1 MVAYEEVKKNMSSTE
16 SKLKQHMESNQIL
29 KDVYSLMAELWCS
42 PSEMNAKKDEIK
54 KDSKGVIKKLENID
68 KESATLLRKFLEE
81 NTISDESY
89 IDLFELD
96 PQCALYLGSHKY
108 DEPKM
113 CANAAVSDR
122 NKYMIEL
129 KAIYKHFRKIP
140 DEKELPDYLPL
151 MIDFLSLTI
160 ESKNDSVRG
169 KFIKE
174 YLLPFLPLI
183 HSKLKELKTPYV
195 YLIDVLNKIINIDLK
210 TQPILKKSEQKVEES
225 YVG

>member
-1 MVAYEEVKKNMSSTE
+1 MDNIIK
-16 SKLKQHMESNQIL
+16 NQII
-29 KDVYSLMAELWCS
+29 KDVYKLMSELWCS
-42 PSEMNAKKDEIK
+42 PSETNIEKDGEN
-54 KDSKGVIKKLENID
+54 VIKKLEEVN
-68 KESATLLRKFLEE
+68 KEAAILLQKFIEE

-96 PQCALYLGSHKY
+96 PKCPLYLGTHSY
-108 DEPKM
+108 DEPKT
-113 CANAAVSDR
+113 CAGAGVSDR

-129 KAIYKHFRKIP
+129 RAIYKHFEKIA

-160 ESKNDSVRG
+160 DSKNDSVRG

-174 YLLPFLPLI
+174 YFMPFLPPVQ
-183 HSKLKELKTPYV
+183 SKLKELKTPYV
-195 YLIDVLNKIINIDLK
+195 YLIDALDKIMNIDLE
-210 TQPILKKSEQKVEES
+210 TQLMSKEPEQKMKGS

>member
-1 MVAYEEVKKNMSSTE
+1 
-16 SKLKQHMESNQIL
+16 MESNQIL

-54 KDSKGVIKKLENID
+54 KDTKGVIKKLENIN
-68 KESATLLRKFLEE
+68 KESAMLLRKFLEE

-160 ESKNDSVRG
+160 ESKDDSVRG

-195 YLIDVLNKIINIDLK
+195 YLIDALDKIINIDLK
-210 TQPILKKSEQKVEES
+210 TNPMLKKSEQKMEES
-225 YVG
+225 HVG

>member
-1 MVAYEEVKKNMSSTE
+1 MSSTE
-16 SKLKQHMESNQIL
+16 SKSKQRMQSNQIL

-54 KDSKGVIKKLENID
+54 KDTKGVIKKLENID
-68 KESATLLRKFLEE
+68 KESAMLLRSFLEE

-195 YLIDVLNKIINIDLK
+195 YLIDALDKIINIDLK
-210 TQPILKKSEQKVEES
+210 TNPMLKKSEQKMEES
-225 YVG
+225 HVG

>member
-1 MVAYEEVKKNMSSTE
+1 MDEIKKN
-16 SKLKQHMESNQIL
+16 KII
-29 KDVYSLMAELWCS
+29 KDVYKLMSELWCS
-42 PSEMNAKKDEIK
+42 PSEINLTNIK
-54 KDSKGVIKKLENID
+54 KNSENIIKKLEDIN
-68 KESATLLRKFLEE
+68 KESAMLLQKFLEE

-96 PQCALYLGSHKY
+96 PKCPLYLGTHSY
-108 DEPKM
+108 DEPKT
-113 CANAAVSDR
+113 CAGAGVSDR

-129 KAIYKHFRKIP
+129 RAIYKHFEKIA

-160 ESKNDSVRG
+160 ESKNDAVRG

-174 YLLPFLPLI
+174 YLLPFLPPVQ
-183 HSKLKELKTPYV
+183 SKLKELKTPYI
-195 YLIDVLNKIINIDLK
+195 YLIDALNKITNIDLQ
-210 TQPILKKSEQKVEES
+210 TQLVSKIPEQKMEVN

>member
-1 MVAYEEVKKNMSSTE
+1 MSSTE

-54 KDSKGVIKKLENID
+54 KDTKGVIKKLENID
-68 KESATLLRKFLEE
+68 KESAMLLRRFLEE

-160 ESKNDSVRG
+160 ELKDDSVRG

-195 YLIDVLNKIINIDLK
+195 YLIDALDKIINIDLK
-210 TQPILKKSEQKVEES
+210 THPMLKKSEQKMEES
-225 YVG
+225 HVG

>member
-1 MVAYEEVKKNMSSTE
+1 MSSTE

-54 KDSKGVIKKLENID
+54 KDTKGVIKKLENID
-68 KESATLLRKFLEE
+68 KESAVLLRKFLEE

-160 ESKNDSVRG
+160 ELKDDSVRG

-195 YLIDVLNKIINIDLK
+195 YLIDALNKIINIDLK
-210 TQPILKKSEQKVEES
+210 THPMLKKSEQKMEES
-225 YVG
+225 HVG

>member
-1 MVAYEEVKKNMSSTE
+1 MSSTE
-16 SKLKQHMESNQIL
+16 TKLKQHMESNQIL

-54 KDSKGVIKKLENID
+54 KDTKGVIKKLEKID
-68 KESATLLRKFLEE
+68 KESAVLLRKFLEE

-160 ESKNDSVRG
+160 ESKDDSVRG

-195 YLIDVLNKIINIDLK
+195 YLIDALDKIINIDLK
-210 TQPILKKSEQKVEES
+210 TNPMLKKSEQKMEES
-225 YVG
+225 HVG

>member
-1 MVAYEEVKKNMSSTE
+1 MDSIIK
-16 SKLKQHMESNQIL
+16 NQII
-29 KDVYSLMAELWCS
+29 KDVYKLMSELWCS
-42 PSEMNAKKDEIK
+42 PSEANIEKDGEN
-54 KDSKGVIKKLENID
+54 VIKKLEEVN
-68 KESATLLRKFLEE
+68 KEAAILLQKFIEE

-96 PQCALYLGSHKY
+96 PKCPLYLGTHSY
-108 DEPKM
+108 DEPKT
-113 CANAAVSDR
+113 CAGAGVSDR

-129 KAIYKHFRKIP
+129 RAIYKHFEKIA

-160 ESKNDSVRG
+160 DSKNDSVRG

-174 YLLPFLPLI
+174 YFLPFLPPVQ
-183 HSKLKELKTPYV
+183 SKLKELKTPYV
-195 YLIDVLNKIINIDLK
+195 YLIDALDKIMNIDLE
-210 TQPILKKSEQKVEES
+210 TQLMSKEPEQKMKGS

>member
-1 MVAYEEVKKNMSSTE
+1 MSSTE
-16 SKLKQHMESNQIL
+16 TKLKQHMESNQIL

-54 KDSKGVIKKLENID
+54 KDTKGVIKKLENIN
-68 KESATLLRKFLEE
+68 KESAMLLRKFLEE

-160 ESKNDSVRG
+160 ESKDDSVRG

-195 YLIDVLNKIINIDLK
+195 YLIDALDKIINIDLK
-210 TQPILKKSEQKVEES
+210 TNPMLKKSEQKMEES
-225 YVG
+225 HVG

>member
-1 MVAYEEVKKNMSSTE
+1 MSSTE
-16 SKLKQHMESNQIL
+16 TKLKQHMESNQIL

-54 KDSKGVIKKLENID
+54 KDTKGVIKKLENIN
-68 KESATLLRKFLEE
+68 KESAMLLRKFLEE

-160 ESKNDSVRG
+160 ESKDDSVRG

-195 YLIDVLNKIINIDLK
+195 YLIDALDKIINIDLK
-210 TQPILKKSEQKVEES
+210 TNPMLKKSEQKIEES
-225 YVG
+225 HVG

>member
-1 MVAYEEVKKNMSSTE
+1 MSSTE

-54 KDSKGVIKKLENID
+54 KDTKGVIKKLENID
-68 KESATLLRKFLEE
+68 KESAVLLRKFLEE

-140 DEKELPDYLPL
+140 DERELPDYLPL

-160 ESKNDSVRG
+160 ESKDDSVRG

-195 YLIDVLNKIINIDLK
+195 YLIDALDKIINIDLK
-210 TQPILKKSEQKVEES
+210 TNPMLKKSEQKMEES
-225 YVG
+225 HVG

>member
-1 MVAYEEVKKNMSSTE
+1 MDEIKKN
-16 SKLKQHMESNQIL
+16 KII
-29 KDVYSLMAELWCS
+29 KDVYKLMSELWCS
-42 PSEMNAKKDEIK
+42 PSEINLTNIK
-54 KDSKGVIKKLENID
+54 KNSENIIKKLEDIN
-68 KESATLLRKFLEE
+68 KESAMLLQKFLEE

-96 PQCALYLGSHKY
+96 PKCPLYLGTHSY
-108 DEPKM
+108 DEPKT
-113 CANAAVSDR
+113 CAGAGVSDR

-129 KAIYKHFRKIP
+129 RAIYKHFEKIA

-174 YLLPFLPLI
+174 YLLPFLPPVQ
-183 HSKLKELKTPYV
+183 SKLKELKTPYI
-195 YLIDVLNKIINIDLK
+195 YLIDALNKITNIDLQ
-210 TQPILKKSEQKVEES
+210 TQLVSKIPEQKMEVN

>member
-54 KDSKGVIKKLENID
+54 KDTKGVIKKLENIN
-68 KESATLLRKFLEE
+68 KESAMLLRKFLEE

-160 ESKNDSVRG
+160 ELKDDSVRG

-195 YLIDVLNKIINIDLK
+195 YLIDALDKIINIDLK
-210 TQPILKKSEQKVEES
+210 TNPMLKKSEQKMEES
-225 YVG
+225 HVG

>member
-1 MVAYEEVKKNMSSTE
+1 MSSTE
-16 SKLKQHMESNQIL
+16 SKSKQHMESNQIL

-42 PSEMNAKKDEIK
+42 PSEMNVKKDEIK
-54 KDSKGVIKKLENID
+54 KDTKGVIKKLENIN
-68 KESATLLRKFLEE
+68 KESAILLRKFLEE

-160 ESKNDSVRG
+160 ELKDDSVRG

-195 YLIDVLNKIINIDLK
+195 YLIDALDKIINIDLK
-210 TQPILKKSEQKVEES
+210 TNPMLKKSEQKMEES
-225 YVG
+225 HVG

>member
-1 MVAYEEVKKNMSSTE
+1 MSSTE
-16 SKLKQHMESNQIL
+16 SKSKQHMESNQIL

-54 KDSKGVIKKLENID
+54 KDTKGVIKKLEKID
-68 KESATLLRKFLEE
+68 KESAVLLRKFLEE

-113 CANAAVSDR
+113 CVNAAVSDR

-160 ESKNDSVRG
+160 ESKDDSVRG

-195 YLIDVLNKIINIDLK
+195 YLIDALDKIINIDLK
-210 TQPILKKSEQKVEES
+210 TNPMLKKSEQKMEES
-225 YVG
+225 HVG

>member
-1 MVAYEEVKKNMSSTE
+1 MNGIEKNQT
-16 SKLKQHMESNQIL
+16 I
-29 KDVYSLMAELWCS
+29 KDVYRLVSELWCS
-42 PSEMNAKKDEIK
+42 PSEINITNIK
-54 KDSKGVIKKLENID
+54 KEAEEVIKKLEDIN
-68 KESATLLRKFLEE
+68 KEAVILFRKFLEE

-96 PQCALYLGSHKY
+96 PKCSLYLGSHSY
-108 DEPKM
+108 DEPKT
-113 CANAAVSDR
+113 CAGAGVSDR

-129 KAIYKHFRKIP
+129 RAIYKHFRKIA

-160 ESKNDSVRG
+160 ESKNDPVRG

-174 YLLPFLPLI
+174 YFLPFLPPV

-195 YLIDVLNKIINIDLK
+195 YLIDALSKIMNTDLETHSMPK
-210 TQPILKKSEQKVEES
+210 ISEQKMEAS
-225 YVG
+225 HVG

>member
-1 MVAYEEVKKNMSSTE
+1 MSSTE
-16 SKLKQHMESNQIL
+16 IKLKQHAESNQIL
-29 KDVYSLMAELWCS
+29 KGVYSLMAELWCS
-42 PSEMNAKKDEIK
+42 PSEMKAKKDEIK
-54 KDSKGVIKKLENID
+54 KDTKGVIKKLENID
-68 KESATLLRKFLEE
+68 KESAMLLRKFLEE

-140 DEKELPDYLPL
+140 DERELPDYLPL

-160 ESKNDSVRG
+160 ESKDDSVRG

-195 YLIDVLNKIINIDLK
+195 YLIDALDKIINIDLK
-210 TQPILKKSEQKVEES
+210 TNPMLKKSEQKMEES
-225 YVG
+225 HVG

>member
-1 MVAYEEVKKNMSSTE
+1 MSSTE

-54 KDSKGVIKKLENID
+54 KDTKGVIKKLENID
-68 KESATLLRKFLEE
+68 KESAMLLRKFLEE

-160 ESKNDSVRG
+160 ELKDDSVRG

-195 YLIDVLNKIINIDLK
+195 YLIDALDKIINIDLK
-210 TQPILKKSEQKVEES
+210 TNPMLKKSEQKMEES
-225 YVG
+225 HVG

>member
-1 MVAYEEVKKNMSSTE
+1 MSSTE

-54 KDSKGVIKKLENID
+54 KDTKGVIKKLENIN
-68 KESATLLRKFLEE
+68 KESAMLLRKFLEE

-195 YLIDVLNKIINIDLK
+195 YLIDALDKIIKIDLK
-210 TQPILKKSEQKVEES
+210 TQPILKKSEQKMEES
-225 YVG
+225 HVG

>member
-29 KDVYSLMAELWCS
+29 KNVYSLMAELWCS

-54 KDSKGVIKKLENID
+54 KDTKGVIKKLENIN
-68 KESATLLRKFLEE
+68 KESAILLRKFLEE
-81 NTISDESY
+81 NTISDENY

-160 ESKNDSVRG
+160 ELKDDSVRG

-195 YLIDVLNKIINIDLK
+195 YLIDALDKIINIDLK
-210 TQPILKKSEQKVEES
+210 TNPMLKKSEQKMEES
-225 YVG
+225 HVG

>member
-1 MVAYEEVKKNMSSTE
+1 MNGIEKNQT
-16 SKLKQHMESNQIL
+16 I
-29 KDVYSLMAELWCS
+29 KDFYRLVSELWCS
-42 PSEMNAKKDEIK
+42 PSETNITDIK
-54 KDSKGVIKKLENID
+54 KDAKEVIKKLEDIN
-68 KESATLLRKFLEE
+68 KEAAILLQKFLEE

-96 PQCALYLGSHKY
+96 PKCSLYLGSHSY
-108 DEPKM
+108 DEPKT
-113 CANAAVSDR
+113 CAGAGVSDR

-129 KAIYKHFRKIP
+129 RAIYKHFRKIA

-160 ESKNDSVRG
+160 ESKNDPVRG

-174 YLLPFLPLI
+174 YFLPFLSPV

-195 YLIDVLNKIINIDLK
+195 HLIDALGKIMNTDLETHSMPK
-210 TQPILKKSEQKVEES
+210 ISEQKMEAS
-225 YVG
+225 HVG

>member
-1 MVAYEEVKKNMSSTE
+1 MSSTE
-16 SKLKQHMESNQIL
+16 TKLKQHMESNQIL

-54 KDSKGVIKKLENID
+54 KDTKGVIKKLENID
-68 KESATLLRKFLEE
+68 KESAVLLRKFLEE

-160 ESKNDSVRG
+160 ELKDDSVRG

-195 YLIDVLNKIINIDLK
+195 YLIDALDKIINIDLK
-210 TQPILKKSEQKVEES
+210 THPMLKKSEQKMEES
-225 YVG
+225 HVG

>member
-1 MVAYEEVKKNMSSTE
+1 MVSYEKVKKIMDEIKKN
-16 SKLKQHMESNQIL
+16 KII
-29 KDVYSLMAELWCS
+29 KDVYKLMSELWCS
-42 PSEMNAKKDEIK
+42 PSEINLTNIK
-54 KDSKGVIKKLENID
+54 KNSENIIKKLEDIN
-68 KESATLLRKFLEE
+68 KESAMLLQKFLEE

-96 PQCALYLGSHKY
+96 PKCPLYLGTHSY
-108 DEPKM
+108 DEPKT
-113 CANAAVSDR
+113 CAGAGVSDR

-129 KAIYKHFRKIP
+129 RAIYKHFEKIA

-160 ESKNDSVRG
+160 ESKNDEVRG

-174 YLLPFLPLI
+174 YLLPFLPPVQ
-183 HSKLKELKTPYV
+183 SKLKELKTPYI
-195 YLIDVLNKIINIDLK
+195 YLIDALNKITNIDLQ
-210 TQPILKKSEQKVEES
+210 TQLVSKIPEQKMEVN

>member
-1 MVAYEEVKKNMSSTE
+1 MS
-16 SKLKQHMESNQIL
+16 
-29 KDVYSLMAELWCS
+29 ELWCS
-42 PSEMNAKKDEIK
+42 PSETNITNIK
-54 KDSKGVIKKLENID
+54 KEAEEVIKKLEDVN
-68 KESATLLRKFLEE
+68 KEAAMLLRKFLEE

-96 PQCALYLGSHKY
+96 PKCSLYLGSHSY
-108 DEPKM
+108 DEPKT
-113 CANAAVSDR
+113 CAGAGVSDR

-129 KAIYKHFRKIP
+129 RAIYKHFKKIA

-174 YLLPFLPLI
+174 YLLPFLPPVQ
-183 HSKLKELKTPYV
+183 SKLKELKTPYV
-195 YLIDVLNKIINIDLK
+195 YLIDALSKIMNIDLETYSMPK
-210 TQPILKKSEQKVEES
+210 ISEQKMEVNH
-225 YVG
+225 VG

>member
-1 MVAYEEVKKNMSSTE
+1 MSSTE
-16 SKLKQHMESNQIL
+16 SKSKQHMESNQIL

-54 KDSKGVIKKLENID
+54 KDTKGVIKKLENID
-68 KESATLLRKFLEE
+68 KESAMLLRKFLEE

-160 ESKNDSVRG
+160 ESKDDSVRG

-195 YLIDVLNKIINIDLK
+195 YLIDALDKIINIDLK
-210 TQPILKKSEQKVEES
+210 TNPMLKKSEQKMEES
-225 YVG
+225 HVG

>member
-1 MVAYEEVKKNMSSTE
+1 MSSTE
-16 SKLKQHMESNQIL
+16 TKLKQHMESNQIL

-42 PSEMNAKKDEIK
+42 PSEMKAKKDEIK
-54 KDSKGVIKKLENID
+54 KDTKGVIKKLENID
-68 KESATLLRKFLEE
+68 KESAVLLRKFLEE

-160 ESKNDSVRG
+160 ESKDDSVRG

-195 YLIDVLNKIINIDLK
+195 YLIDALDKIINIDLK
-210 TQPILKKSEQKVEES
+210 TNPMLKKSEQKMEES
-225 YVG
+225 HVG

>member
-1 MVAYEEVKKNMSSTE
+1 MDNIIK
-16 SKLKQHMESNQIL
+16 NQII
-29 KDVYSLMAELWCS
+29 KDVYKLMSDLWCS
-42 PSEMNAKKDEIK
+42 PSDINITNIK
-54 KDSKGVIKKLENID
+54 KDSENVIKKLKDVN
-68 KESATLLRKFLEE
+68 KEAAILLQKFIEE

-96 PQCALYLGSHKY
+96 PKCPLYLGTHSY
-108 DEPKM
+108 DEPKT
-113 CANAAVSDR
+113 CAGAGVSDR

-129 KAIYKHFRKIP
+129 RAIYKHFEKIA

-160 ESKNDSVRG
+160 DSKNDSVRG

-174 YLLPFLPLI
+174 YFLPFLPPLQ
-183 HSKLKELKTPYV
+183 SKLKELKTPYV
-195 YLIDVLNKIINIDLK
+195 YLIDALDKIMNIDLE
-210 TQPILKKSEQKVEES
+210 TQLMSKEPEQKMKGS

>member
-1 MVAYEEVKKNMSSTE
+1 MSSTE

-54 KDSKGVIKKLENID
+54 KDTKGVIKKLENID
-68 KESATLLRKFLEE
+68 KESAMLLRKFLEE

-160 ESKNDSVRG
+160 ESKDDSVRG

-195 YLIDVLNKIINIDLK
+195 YLIDALDKIINIDLK
-210 TQPILKKSEQKVEES
+210 TNPMLKKSEQKMEES
-225 YVG
+225 HVG

>member
-1 MVAYEEVKKNMSSTE
+1 MDSIIK
-16 SKLKQHMESNQIL
+16 NQII
-29 KDVYSLMAELWCS
+29 KDVYKLMSELWCS
-42 PSEMNAKKDEIK
+42 PSEANIEKDGEN
-54 KDSKGVIKKLENID
+54 VIKKLEEVN
-68 KESATLLRKFLEE
+68 KEAAILLQKFIEE

-96 PQCALYLGSHKY
+96 PKCPLYLGTHSY
-108 DEPKM
+108 DEPKT
-113 CANAAVSDR
+113 CAGAGVSDR

-129 KAIYKHFRKIP
+129 RAIYKHFEKIA

-160 ESKNDSVRG
+160 DSKNDSVRG

-174 YLLPFLPLI
+174 YFLPFLPPLQ
-183 HSKLKELKTPYV
+183 SKLKELKTPYV
-195 YLIDVLNKIINIDLK
+195 YLIDALDKIMNIDLE
-210 TQPILKKSEQKVEES
+210 TQLMSKEPEQKMKGS

>member
-1 MVAYEEVKKNMSSTE
+1 MSSTE
-16 SKLKQHMESNQIL
+16 TKLKQHMESNQIL

-54 KDSKGVIKKLENID
+54 KDTKGVIKKLENIN
-68 KESATLLRKFLEE
+68 KESAMLLRKFLEE

-140 DEKELPDYLPL
+140 DERELPDYLPL

-160 ESKNDSVRG
+160 ESKDDSVRG

-195 YLIDVLNKIINIDLK
+195 YLIDALDKIINIDLK
-210 TQPILKKSEQKVEES
+210 TNPMLKKSEQKMEES
-225 YVG
+225 HVG